1 MLMLMVLS
9 ATLGLGLGGLIR
21 TVVNHWSSYVIAVV
35 LGPVFGVLL
44 AMGVSLLE
52 SGDKDRVLE
61 MGQELWL
68 GLLFTLI
75 GVKMFTPNRH
85 WVERPYPENLGKK
98 FDPWQSG
105 A

>member
-1 MLMLMVLS
+1 
-9 ATLGLGLGGLIR
+9 
-21 TVVNHWSSYVIAVV
+21 
-35 LGPVFGVLL
+35 
-44 AMGVSLLE
+44 MGVSLLE
-52 SGDKDRVLE
+52 PGDKDRVLE
-61 MGQELWL
+61 MGQGLWL

-85 WVERPYPENLGKK
+85 WVERPNPENLGKK